1 MTVDPTMGGQQAA
14 IGNFLAMLGV
24 TLILATDL
32 HHVALA
38 NREPARTQLL
48 DHRGIGLDAPG
59 LDASLAQ
66 QLEKLAST
74 AAEVGNRPRRRA
86 DEVLHVGGLG

>member
-1 MTVDPTMGGQQAA
+1 MLDNLKRDDPAKRFVRTVVKQRDG
-14 IGNFLAMLGV
+14 
-24 TLILATDL
+24 
-32 HHVALA
+32 VALA

-66 QLEKLAST
+66 QLEELAST